1 MQVNITIDR
10 GNTATKFV
18 VWEGRRALSRQTVS
32 DFTHLTAENLDSR
45 YPGCKVIFC
54 SVAGDNEQFMEMLAG
69 VFGKE
74 RVTELTNATT
84 LPITIDYGTPQTLG
98 MDRVAAAAGA
108 WTLHPGS
115 NLLVADIG
123 TAATYD
129 VVDSEG
135 CFRGGNIAPGIGLR
149 LQSLRHFTAKLPEV
163 ESRGDTPEF
172 GYSTETAM
180 RAGAVRGVA
189 AEILYYLSLLPG
201 DTRLILTGGWGSDI
215 ARYIPKNIKV
225 TVKPCLVSIGLNSI
239 LSYNE
244 TK

>member
-18 VWEGRRALSRQTVS
+18 VWEGERALSRQTVPE
-32 DFTHLTAENLDSR
+32 FTRLTAEELDSR
-45 YPGCKVIFC
+45 YKGCKVIFC
-54 SVAGDNEQFMEMLAG
+54 SVAGNNSAFKAMLTD
-69 VFGKE
+69 VFGE
-74 RVTELTNATT
+74 DRVTELTPDTP
-84 LPITIDYGTPQTLG
+84 LPISIGYSTPRTLG
-98 MDRVAAAAGA
+98 VDRVAAAVGA
-108 WTLHPGS
+108 RTLYPGS

-135 CFRGGNIAPGIGLR
+135 CFRGGNIAPGVGLR
-149 LQSLRHFTAKLPEV
+149 LQSLRHFTANLPEV
-163 ESRGDTPEF
+163 ESRGDTPGF

-189 AEILYYLSLLPG
+189 AEIIYYLSLLPE
-201 DTRLILTGGWGSDI
+201 DTRLILTGGWGKDI
-215 ARYIPKNIKV
+215 AAYLPERIKA
-225 TVKPCLVSIGLNSI
+225 TVKLCLVSIGLNSI